1 MAKLD
6 FIPLCCS
13 FLDSSR
19 QALSRL
25 AISDNESSKI
35 YIYDGK
41 NHGSP
46 VTIISYCPQYDLSIS
61 CDQELIIGFQL
72 INTLPNEILF
82 KSKLDTDLFEL
93 VKRKLIPL
101 ALEFNSTEEQFA
113 LHFINQINLLINLIQ
128 QFFFQLLI
136 KNKFYLFTRNNPQD
150 NRSEHDKNRDIYNE
164 KPSRE
169 EILTATGEEV
179 LSSLSQSAMIYTTYG
194 GQSIWGKDFQDEF
207 NPQLKRECPYTLS
220 VANAGPNINVSQF
233 FITVV
238 PCP

>member
-1 MAKLD
+1 MITMAKLD

-41 NHGSP
+41 SKILQIFHENLDFYKQLHERLQLKQQDNEDKKSNIIILNN
-46 VTIISYCPQYDLSIS
+46 VEYSRRLTIVKDLEKYSI
-61 CDQELIIGFQL
+61 INPL
-72 INTLPNEILF
+72 INF
-82 KSKLDTDLFEL
+82 Q
-93 VKRKLIPL
+93 
-101 ALEFNSTEEQFA
+101 FNSSDT
-113 LHFINQINLLINLIQ
+113 FIFYSI
-128 QFFFQLLI
+128 FYGI
-136 KNKFYLFTRNNPQD
+136 KINNPQD